1 MSALR
6 ITAATIA
13 RTMLAALPEGQRI
26 KVACEALQTVS
37 NPDRDVDLRAVATVV
52 ADHAAVLSCAA
63 LRRIHTRFPPVQGG
77 LK

>member
-13 RTMLAALPEGQRI
+13 RTMLAALPEPLRI

-37 NPDRDVDLRAVATVV
+37 TPERDVDLRAVATVV
-52 ADHAAVLSCAA
+52 SDHAAVLSAAA
-63 LRRIHTRFPPVQGG
+63 LRQIHTRFPHPSRRS
-77 LK
+77 

>member
-6 ITAATIA
+6 ITAAAIA
-13 RTMLAALPEGQRI
+13 RTMLAALPESLRM

-37 NPDRDVDLRAVATVV
+37 DPDRDGDLRAVATVV

-63 LRRIHTRFPPVQGG
+63 LRQTHTRSPIQRG